1 MQATRIFIVGSGV
14 VGLATGRGFLEA
26 GHEVSFVDISGP
38 RVEELRAGGLDAS
51 SGLELGGKS
60 DSIIFLTLPTPNVG
74 LAYDLGAFRAGTA
87 AVGRALA
94 GSSGRHTVVVRST
107 VVPGTTE
114 GVVREVLE
122 QASGLVAGVGFGL
135 AANPEFLR
143 AASAEQDFA
152 RPWMTVIGSREPD
165 TVALLEGLLKPF
177 GGEVRVFADPAEAEF
192 VKCAHNIFNAAK
204 ISFWN
209 EMWLVAREL
218 GVALDPIAATVA
230 RSAEGSFNPEYGIR
244 GGAPYG
250 GACLPKDTCGFLGF
264 AAQLGVAMPLLE
276 AVVATNDR
284 LAAVVS
290 QEVDDAREPVPGG
303 VSGGSGWGSG
313 AGRS

>member
-51 SGLELGGKS
+51 SGLELGEES

-94 GSSGRHTVVVRST
+94 RSSGRHTVVVRST

-143 AASAEQDFA
+143 AASAEQDFR

-165 TVALLEGLLKPF
+165 TIALLDGLLKPF

-192 VKCAHNIFNAAK
+192 VKCAHNIFNASK

-264 AAQLGVAMPLLE
+264 AAELGVAMPLLE

-284 LAAVVS
+284 LAAVIS
-290 QEVDDAREPVPGG
+290 QEVDDARHGTDRVPGS
-303 VSGGSGWGSG
+303 VSGGVSG